1 MDRED
6 FDNLARDLLGRPL
19 TAAEHRDLLP
29 AVAAFRLRPG
39 SPVAVLLIL
48 YQSLRTEI
56 AQANAAAIVARA
68 KRRRARRALGMAL
81 GALLGSA
88 CVLVGHAIASRQVLQ
103 ELDPAVRW
111 PLSEEGKRAKWMSD
125 AGLLDALDRCTIPGW
140 TSQAP
145 FCFPGPDPDSGA
157 IRGLRTRPAP

>member
-1 MDRED
+1 MDRD
-6 FDNLARDLLGRPL
+6 DVDNLARDLLGRPL

-48 YQSLRTEI
+48 YQSLRTGI
-56 AQANAAAIVARA
+56 AQANAAAIATHA

-81 GALLGSA
+81 AAVLGSA
-88 CVLVGHAIASRQVLQ
+88 CVVLGYAIATRQFLR

-111 PLSEEGKRAKWMSD
+111 TLSEQGRRAKWMSD
-125 AGLLDALDRCTIPGW
+125 SGILEALDRCDFPGW
-140 TSQAP
+140 TSQPP
-145 FCFPGPDPDSGA
+145 FCFPGPDPESGTV
-157 IRGLRTRPAP
+157 RGIRTRP

>member
-29 AVAAFRLRPG
+29 AIAAFRLKSG
-39 SPVAVLLIL
+39 STVAVLLVL

-56 AQANAAAIVARA
+56 AQAHAAALVARA

-81 GALLGSA
+81 GAILSSA
-88 CVLVGHAIASRQVLQ
+88 CVVLGYAIATRQSLR
-103 ELDPAVRW
+103 ELDPTIRW
-111 PLSEEGKRAKWMSD
+111 TLSEEGRRAKWLSD
-125 AGLLDALDRCTIPGW
+125 AGILEALDRFAFPGW
-140 TSQAP
+140 TSQPP
-145 FCFPGPDPDSGA
+145 FCFPGPNPDTGERPG
-157 IRGLRTRPAP
+157 IRTRP

>member
-1 MDRED
+1 MDRD
-6 FDNLARDLLGRPL
+6 DVDNLARDLLGRPL

-29 AVAAFRLRPG
+29 AIAAFRLRPG

-48 YQSLRTEI
+48 YQSLRTAI
-56 AQANAAAIVARA
+56 AQANAAAIAAHAR
-68 KRRRARRALGMAL
+68 RRRARRTVGMVL

-103 ELDPAVRW
+103 ALDPAVRW
-111 PLSEEGKRAKWMSD
+111 TLSEEGKRAKWMSD
-125 AGLLDALDRCTIPGW
+125 SGLLDALDRCTIPGW

-157 IRGLRTRPAP
+157 IRGFRTRPTP

>member
-29 AVAAFRLRPG
+29 AIASFRLRLG
-39 SPVAVLLIL
+39 SPVAVLLVL
-48 YQSLRTEI
+48 FQSLRTEI
-56 AQANAAAIVARA
+56 AEANAAALVARA

-88 CVLVGHAIASRQVLQ
+88 CVVLGYAVATRQSLL

-111 PLSEEGKRAKWMSD
+111 TLSEEGRRAKWMSD
-125 AGLLDALDRCTIPGW
+125 SGLLDALDRCTIPGW

-157 IRGLRTRPAP
+157 IRGFRTRPAP